1 MLHLLDLLGRERL
14 RQRSAEV
21 VRVLV
26 DEVLLAMLVA
36 VAGDALPE
44 GVAVRP
50 GGVGAQ
56 QGLFAYGGQT
66 INVLS
71 VAAANGQVSAIDP
84 TVKKLLADIYSSP
97 GFSNERIIIFLA
109 TDLEPLP
116 AGQLNFVREHEEASM
131 AVAWVPLAAA
141 VSAVQAGDL
150 HNGVTAL
157 GILSA
162 YAALGHAEGMLP
174 RASQPGG

>member
-1 MLHLLDLLGRERL
+1 
-14 RQRSAEV
+14 V
-21 VRVLV
+21 
-26 DEVLLAMLVA
+26 
-36 VAGDALPE
+36 
-44 GVAVRP
+44 
-50 GGVGAQ
+50 
-56 QGLFAYGGQT
+56 
-66 INVLS
+66 
-71 VAAANGQVSAIDP
+71 
-84 TVKKLLADIYSSP
+84 
-97 GFSNERIIIFLA
+97 IFLA

-141 VSAVQAGDL
+141 VAAVQAGDL